1 MFILLK
7 ELFERDNVPF
17 PEWLS
22 YEHLEEDWKDSKYSF
37 ERNKHIWSL
46 KTPLK
51 DVRITFDG
59 NEYHFIAFD
68 EDGNVMFDNVTTD
81 EYVIQH

>member
-22 YEHLEEDWKDSKYSF
+22 YENLEEDWKDSKYSF

-51 DVRITFDG
+51 DVRMLNQIGLAQIDQ
-59 NEYHFIAFD
+59 
-68 EDGNVMFDNVTTD
+68 VSSKL
-81 EYVIQH
+81 VIIFHSFFQLLIY

>member
-7 ELFERDNVPF
+7 ELFERDNVSF

-22 YEHLEEDWKDSKYSF
+22 HERLEEDWKDSIYSF
-37 ERNKHIWSL
+37 ERNKHVWSL
-46 KTPLK
+46 KTPFK
-51 DVRITFDG
+51 DVCITFDG

-68 EDGNVMFDNVTTD
+68 EDGSVMFDNVTTE
-81 EYVIQH
+81 EYVIQQ

>member
-1 MFILLK
+1 MVILWALG
-7 ELFERDNVPF
+7 
-17 PEWLS
+17 
-22 YEHLEEDWKDSKYSF
+22 EDRKDSKYSF

-59 NEYHFIAFD
+59 NEHHFIAFD
-68 EDGNVMFDNVTTD
+68 EERSVMFDNVAT
-81 EYVIQH
+81 E